1 MSNGL
6 KSRLRQRLLL
16 PVILRL
22 TAVLRHPSEVESTAK
37 ESPLTTLKTLN
48 SFGPVRPLFRELAI
62 DSFATEL
69 VASQYLLSCE

>member
-6 KSRLRQRLLL
+6 KFRLRQRLLL

-48 SFGPVRPLFRELAI
+48 SFGLVRHLFQELPI